1 VASNRF
7 AFTTVV
13 DYAENYFTIF
23 ITQYT
28 KKRLH
33 KYQAGGEKAVRPKFG
48 RMREGDLGLGEQGGP
63 LVHLLWEGPRCTISP
78 VVLLRREGGRM

>member
-48 RMREGDLGLGEQGGP
+48 RMREGDLGLGQAFATPYILLGP
-63 LVHLLWEGPRCTISP
+63 ATTQS
-78 VVLLRREGGRM
+78 